1 MAGCAPRKLSEVVL
15 FPIKRARGFTLIE
28 VLVALVILAL
38 ALSAATRAAG
48 AAAVNAET
56 LRSRVLALWVAEN
69 ELSRLRLAG
78 VLPPMEG
85 STGTEQQGG
94 RTFNWRAEVAQTPN
108 PSFRRVSLKVFAQED
123 PDWALANL
131 TGYVTGAA
139 P

>member
-1 MAGCAPRKLSEVVL
+1 MIST
-15 FPIKRARGFTLIE
+15 KRTRGFTLIE

-38 ALSAATRAAG
+38 ALAAATRATS

-69 ELSRLRLAG
+69 ELSRLRLTG

-85 STGTEQQGG
+85 RTGEALQGG
-94 RTFNWRAEVAQTPN
+94 RSFTWRADVALTPN
-108 PSFRRVSLKVFAQED
+108 PSFRRVTLQVFAPDD
-123 PDWALANL
+123 PQWALANL